1 MKFIAVFAVFIPSVA
16 FAQAPSFDCAL
27 ATRADEIA
35 ICSDPQLAELEKTL
49 ADAYQ
54 ALKDQQGP
62 NAAKSIGTPILMHR
76 RQCGSDAQCI
86 YDVFES
92 GIAKYQ
98 EAGVLVVAPAAEMNT
113 LISEWHDA
121 NGNCRDAQGADDV
134 NQQCG
139 LRDQL
144 GQQLNYIGL
153 CQGNYLFDSPDFQ
166 MATILRERW
175 IPCIYTELLN

>member
-1 MKFIAVFAVFIPSVA
+1 MKLIVVFAVFVPSVA

-76 RQCGSDAQCI
+76 RQCGSDAEYI

-92 GIAKYQ
+92 GVAKYQ
-98 EAGVLVVAPAAEMNT
+98 EAGVLDVALATEMNT
-113 LISEWHDA
+113 LTSEWHDA

-153 CQGNYLFDSPDFQ
+153 CQGNYLFDSPYFQ
-166 MATILRERW
+166 MATI
-175 IPCIYTELLN
+175 